1 MFEVHRSSQKSQLRQ
16 WGSHMG
22 NAFFL
27 IENEMKVQALDFTLS
42 IYSLLRKLAVSKA
55 IAERLINAQSSL
67 LTKLKTRM
75 AICLCFQIGKSA
87 VQV

>member
-1 MFEVHRSSQKSQLRQ
+1 
-16 WGSHMG
+16 MG

-67 LTKLKTRM
+67 LTN
-75 AICLCFQIGKSA
+75 
-87 VQV
+87 